1 MYFHNVIILEVD
13 EAKDKTFRNVLYSS
27 AQMSFSIFMRVG
39 VIWY

>member
-13 EAKDKTFRNVLYSS
+13 EAKDNVLYSS